1 MSASSTSRKYQ
12 PSVLISGDSKAD
24 AKSDNGD
31 IRWSQCFSSQGTG
44 FSSVISILQ
53 PTVSLYLSVSLSDL
67 SYIPSYDLSIAH
79 KLIDQ
84 QILKAQ
90 VELGAVLLRISLTE
104 AGLLA
109 TNKRS
114 EGHNANKSLR
124 SMGDPIEQRNKLEVR
139 LKGGQD
145 HRSKTRIFSRL
156 FPGAIK
162 GFQREQMSVAFNGA
176 VPVFGF
182 VDSFGGQNP

>member
-1 MSASSTSRKYQ
+1 MRFALSSPSESR
-12 PSVLISGDSKAD
+12 P
-24 AKSDNGD
+24 
-31 IRWSQCFSSQGTG
+31 
-44 FSSVISILQ
+44 
-53 PTVSLYLSVSLSDL
+53 DL

-84 QILKAQ
+84 QIQKAQ

-114 EGHNANKSLR
+114 EGRNANKSLR

-139 LKGGQD
+139 LN
-145 HRSKTRIFSRL
+145 RNS
-156 FPGAIK
+156 IK
-162 GFQREQMSVAFNGA
+162 GFQREQMSVAFNDA

-182 VDSFGGQNP
+182 VDSFGGAESLTTEFQCGSSELINKNYPLLAAACSLVLSSFSYFAL